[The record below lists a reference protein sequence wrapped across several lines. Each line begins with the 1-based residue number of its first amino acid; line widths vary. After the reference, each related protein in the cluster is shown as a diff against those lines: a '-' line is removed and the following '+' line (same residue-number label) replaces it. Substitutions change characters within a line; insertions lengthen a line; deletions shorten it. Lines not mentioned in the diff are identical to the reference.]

1 MLSWLAALNHMH
13 YLRRGLVFLNDMK
26 CSFDSIKEVLDQGNF
41 TVKQNS
47 RVFSSLGIDQTNEQN
62 HMAVKVDSGAI
73 GIMDKESESALL
85 ERALSGPYVAKMVCE
100 SLPQTIFKIQNHSER
115 SFNRAE
121 LD

>member
-1 MLSWLAALNHMH
+1 M
-13 YLRRGLVFLNDMK
+13 
-26 CSFDSIKEVLDQGNF
+26 
-41 TVKQNS
+41 
-47 RVFSSLGIDQTNEQN
+47 GIDQTNEQN

-73 GIMDKESESALL
+73 GIMDKESALL